1 MTQAVGSAPA
11 AGMANVL
18 SADKRQQV
26 IALGRLGWSL
36 RRIEAATGV
45 RRETARTYLTGA
57 GIDIRAPRG
66 QRLPAKPASQVSTDS
81 VAAPPANP
89 ASLPAVSTDSATAPA
104 DAAVPAPTRSP
115 AASACEPYRELI
127 AAALACGR
135 NAMAI
140 WQDLVDQH
148 GFPARYASVRRF
160 VRHLRGPV
168 VPDAHA
174 IIQTAPG
181 EEGQVDYG
189 EGPMVRHPVTRKYR
203 RTRLFV
209 FTLGYS
215 RKSVRLLTF
224 QSSARIW
231 AELHERTFR
240 RLGGCPRVVIPDNL
254 KEGVL
259 QADIYDPTLNPLYRD
274 VLAHYGVTA
283 LPCRVGDPD
292 RKGKV
297 ESGVGHAQRT
307 PLKGLRFEDL
317 PAAQAYLDHWE
328 ARWADTRIHG
338 TTKRQVAA
346 MFAEERPHLR
356 PLPLTP
362 FRYYAF
368 GARTV
373 HLDGCVEVAK
383 AYYRVP
389 PGRIGTVVAV
399 EWDERVVRILD
410 RQTGALLRE
419 HERQHPGGY
428 REDPADRPRRTA
440 PGTLA
445 LLARAAAVGPR
456 VGQLATTLHADD
468 PLRAV
473 RRIQGLLALARTHG
487 AVPVDHACAVAL
499 DIGGPSYHFVRRY
512 LERHPPTPLTLRQVD
527 PLIRQLTRYRDLLEG
542 RAPTEEGD
550 DDDATP

>member
-1 MTQAVGSAPA
+1 
-11 AGMANVL
+11 MANVL
-18 SADKRQQV
+18 SVEKRVQV

-36 RRIEAATGV
+36 RRIEEATGV
-45 RRETARTYLTGA
+45 RRETASGYLQAA
-57 GIDIRAPRG
+57 GVTIRPPGRWGRG
-66 QRLPAKPASQVSTDS
+66 AKPANEVSTDPAAANPANGAEVSTDS
-81 VAAPPANP
+81 PPPASAAAAPLEPG
-89 ASLPAVSTDSATAPA
+89 
-104 DAAVPAPTRSP
+104 RSP

-127 AAALACGR
+127 AAALATGR

-140 WQDLVDQH
+140 WQDLVDGH
-148 GFPARYASVRRF
+148 GFPAGYASVMRF
-160 VRHLRGPV
+160 VRPLRGAS

-174 IIQTAPG
+174 IIQTPAG

-189 EGPMVRHPVTRKYR
+189 QGPMVRHPRTQKYR

-224 QSSARIW
+224 HSSTRLW

-240 RLGGCPRVVIPDNL
+240 RLGAAPRVIILDNL
-254 KEGVL
+254 REGVL
-259 QADIYDPTLNPLYRD
+259 HPDIYDPTLNPLYRD

-283 LPCRVGDPD
+283 LPCRVRDAD

-297 ESGVGHAQRT
+297 ESGVGHAQGT

-317 PAAQAYLDHWE
+317 AAAQAYLDHWE
-328 ARWADTRIHG
+328 TRWADTRIHG

-346 MFAEERPHLR
+346 MFAEERPHLL
-356 PLPLTP
+356 PLPPTP

-368 GARTV
+368 GTRTV

-389 PGRIGTVVAV
+389 PGRIGELVAV
-399 EWDERVVRILD
+399 QWDERVVRVLD
-410 RQTGALLRE
+410 PTTNALLRE

-428 REDPADRPRRTA
+428 REDPEDRPRRTP

-445 LLARAAAVGPR
+445 LLARAAAVGPH
-456 VGQLATTLHADD
+456 VGELATSLHADD

-473 RRIQGLLALARTHG
+473 RRIQGLLALGRKHG
-487 AVPVDHACAVAL
+487 AAPVEHACAVAL
-499 DIGGPSYHFVRRY
+499 DLGGRSYQVVRRY
-512 LERHPPTPLTLRQVD
+512 LERHPPAPLTLRQVD
-527 PLIRQLTRYRDLLEG
+527 PLIRQLTLYRDLLQG
-542 RAPTEEGD
+542 RAPQEGD
-550 DDDATP
+550 DDDAAP